1 MILPGK
7 LTMRTLHTS
16 YRVSNLSASLDFYTA
31 LGYTQV
37 GRVELGGGASLT
49 MLNFPGEEVVTLEL
63 VHRPTAGA
71 VDIGTGVS
79 HITVPLGDLPATLGR
94 LSEAGLKPGPVER
107 QGGQD
112 ERQVSWLPDHHG

>member
-37 GRVELGGGASLT
+37 GRVDTEK
-49 MLNFPGEEVVTLEL
+49 N
-63 VHRPTAGA
+63 
-71 VDIGTGVS
+71 
-79 HITVPLGDLPATLGR
+79 
-94 LSEAGLKPGPVER
+94 
-107 QGGQD
+107 
-112 ERQVSWLPDHHG
+112 DH